1 MDHDAAGLTDVP
13 PRGLWNVMAKGENMA
28 GFVRG
33 TRVFFGPTD
42 TEAIGT
48 VVDDQPNRE
57 GLIVVSWDGIGV
69 YTENPVNLRLA
80 TESAK

>member
-1 MDHDAAGLTDVP
+1 MDDNAAGLTGIP
-13 PRGLWNVMAKGENMA
+13 PRGLWNVLAKGENMA

-33 TRVFFGPTD
+33 SRVFFGPTD

-48 VVDDQPNRE
+48 VVDDVPNRE

-80 TESAK
+80 TEAAK